1 MRQKIVI
8 FTFLIVFLIS
18 CWIVSSEAAICDI
31 SENIVRLHIIANS
44 NSRVDQE
51 LKLYIRDCLLDKVRD
66 EDIYNKEYIYENA
79 DEITRFCN
87 TLIKEKGF
95 NYQARV
101 MKGKYYFPT
110 KTYQNISLPA
120 GEYEAIRIVLGEGC
134 GENWWCVMYPPLC
147 FTNESRGTLSEKE
160 LSALADGMSKEGF
173 DIINNNEDKITIKPA
188 FKLVELWQETKH
200 KIIK

>member
-1 MRQKIVI
+1 
-8 FTFLIVFLIS
+8 
-18 CWIVSSEAAICDI
+18 
-31 SENIVRLHIIANS
+31 
-44 NSRVDQE
+44 VDQE

-188 FKLVELWQETKH
+188 FKLVELWQEAKH